1 MEDNSDEGTEKSNI
15 LNINV
20 VLETNRVSDKHW
32 GIYLVGMLDEHL
44 HWEGI

>member
-20 VLETNRVSDKHW
+20 VLETNRVSDKH
-32 GIYLVGMLDEHL
+32 
-44 HWEGI
+44 